1 MREIKFRCWN
11 FENEQW
17 ETDFVVFPDGE
28 GAGYTHCCKLSF
40 EYLINQFTG
49 LLDKNGI
56 EIYEGDIID
65 IPGSYN
71 HGGLNLVE
79 FEEQG
84 GLSCAYILGYPAV
97 LSKGHIVGNKYE
109 NPELLEK

>member
-40 EYLINQFTG
+40 EYEINQFTG

-56 EIYEGDIID
+56 EIYEGDIVLHESGRKYKVE
-65 IPGSYN
+65 IPTVYELCWTGEIN
-71 HGGLNLVE
+71 T
-79 FEEQG
+79 
-84 GLSCAYILGYPAV
+84 I
-97 LSKGHIVGNKYE
+97 KIVGNIYE
-109 NPELLEK
+109 NSELLEK